1 MIFITQNQAVYEIK
15 FKYDLDVIE
24 KIKNVPGRCWV
35 PDRKIWTIPKDK
47 LGFLIKAFEGTRYE
61 NMLQITSDEMLNENA
76 ALDKT
81 TYIPDIDT
89 SDVKFHVKE
98 GAKPYKH
105 QLDFMKYAIDRQNKG
120 NMSGFLVC
128 DDQGLAKTCES
139 MNLALYNK
147 EKYGYKHCLII
158 CCINSSK
165 YNWKQDIIDHTKGEH
180 IPYILGD
187 RYKRNG
193 NIREGSS
200 EEKLYD
206 LQTLTCYK
214 KDEPLPYFIILNIE
228 AIRFKQKLK
237 SSKKGKKFETH
248 YSIADRI
255 VELINNG
262 KINMVIIDEVHK
274 NMSPQSKQGQEILHI
289 KDKTGNKALWLPMSG
304 TPITNKPTDVYTPLK
319 LVNGH
324 NYKSFYSWCNL
335 FCVTGDYGM
344 NDIIGYKNIPTL
356 KDMISYH
363 IIRRLKDDVLDL
375 PPKIRYDEYIN
386 NTPYQDKLYSI
397 VLANLRGMLSSIAL
411 SPNPLAQLMRLRQV
425 NGSPEILDPELKVD
439 KTYISH
445 NAKMQRLIELVDEI
459 IDRGE
464 KVIIFSNWVEPLRTI
479 YKILSEKYKICSFT
493 GTMSSQD
500 RQKHKEV
507 FMNNSEY
514 KILLGTIGAAG
525 TTHTFTASN
534 NIIFYDEPW
543 TPSDKQQAEDRIY
556 RIGTTKSVNIYTLIS
571 RNTVDE
577 KVHDI
582 LYRKSTMSDLLIDN
596 KLDLYKRPDLL
607 DWILG

>member
-35 PDRKIWTIPKDK
+35 PDRKIWTIPRDK
-47 LGFLIKAFEGTRYE
+47 LGFVIKGFEGTRYE
-61 NMLQITSDEMLNENA
+61 NMLQITSDEHINENA
-76 ALDKT
+76 KLDT
-81 TYIPDIDT
+81 TAYIPNIDIK
-89 SDVKFHVKE
+89 DVKFHVKE

-120 NMSGFLVC
+120 NTSGFMVC

-147 EKYGYKHCLII
+147 EKYKYKHCLVI

-165 YNWKQDIIDHTKGEH
+165 YNWKQDIIDHTRGQH
-180 IPYILGD
+180 TPYILGD
-187 RYKRNG
+187 RIKRNG

-206 LQTLTCYK
+206 LETLTCYK
-214 KDEPLPYFIILNIE
+214 KDESLPYFIILNIE

-237 SSKKGKKFETH
+237 SSKKGKKFDTH

-255 VELINNG
+255 IELINNG
-262 KINMVIIDEVHK
+262 EINMVIIDEVHK
-274 NMSPQSKQGQEILHI
+274 NMSPQSKQGEQILNI
-289 KDKTGNKALWLPMSG
+289 KAKTGNKALWLPMSG

-324 NYKSFYSWCNL
+324 NYKSFYSWCKF
-335 FCVTGDYGM
+335 FCVTGDYGAM
-344 NDIIGYKNIPTL
+344 DIIGYKNIPTL

-363 IIRRLKDDVLDL
+363 MIRRLKDDVLDL

-425 NGSPEILDPELKVD
+425 NGSPEILDPELKID
-439 KTYISH
+439 KTYIQH

-459 IDRGE
+459 VDRGE
-464 KVIIFSNWVEPLRTI
+464 KLIIFSNWVEPLRTI
-479 YKILSEKYKICSFT
+479 YRILSEKYKICSFT
-493 GTMSSQD
+493 GTMTTQD

-507 FMNNSEY
+507 FMNNPEY

-577 KVHDI
+577 RVHDI
-582 LYRKSTMSDLLIDN
+582 LYRKSTMSDLLVDN

>member
-15 FKYDLDVIE
+15 FKYDLEVIE

-35 PDRKIWTIPKDK
+35 PDRKIWTIPRDK
-47 LGFLIKAFEGTRYE
+47 LGFLIKGFEGTRYE
-61 NMLQITSDEMLNENA
+61 NILQITSDEHINENA
-76 ALDKT
+76 KLDTT
-81 TYIPDIDT
+81 TYIPNIDIK
-89 SDVKFHVKE
+89 DVKFHVKE

-120 NMSGFLVC
+120 NTSGFMVC

-147 EKYGYKHCLII
+147 EKYKYKHCLVI

-165 YNWKQDIIDHTKGEH
+165 YNWKQDIIDHTRGEYT
-180 IPYILGD
+180 PYILGD
-187 RYKRNG
+187 KIKRNG

-200 EEKLYD
+200 EDKLYD
-206 LQTLTCYK
+206 LETLTCYK

-237 SSKKGKKFETH
+237 SSKKGKKFDTH

-255 VELINNG
+255 IELINNG
-262 KINMVIIDEVHK
+262 EINMVIIDEVHK
-274 NMSPQSKQGQEILHI
+274 NMSPQSKQGEQILNI
-289 KDKTGNKALWLPMSG
+289 KAKTGNKALWLPMSG

-324 NYKSFYSWCNL
+324 NYKSFYSWCKF
-335 FCVTGDYGM
+335 FCVAGDYGAM
-344 NDIIGYKNIPTL
+344 DIIGYKNIPTL

-363 IIRRLKDDVLDL
+363 MIRRLKDDVLDL

-386 NTPYQDKLYSI
+386 NTQYQDKLYSV
-397 VLANLRGMLSSIAL
+397 VLSNLKGMLSSIAL

-439 KTYISH
+439 TTYIQH

-459 IDRGE
+459 VDRGE
-464 KVIIFSNWVEPLRTI
+464 KLIIFSNWVEPLRTI
-479 YKILSEKYKICSFT
+479 YRILSEKYKICSFT
-493 GTMSSQD
+493 GTMTSQD

-507 FMNNSEY
+507 FMNNPEY

-577 KVHDI
+577 RVHDI
-582 LYRKSTMSDLLIDN
+582 LYRKSTMSDLLVDN

>member
-15 FKYDLDVIE
+15 FKYDLEVIE

-35 PDRKIWTIPKDK
+35 PDRKIWTIPRDK
-47 LGFLIKAFEGTRYE
+47 LGFLIKGFEGTRYE
-61 NMLQITSDEMLNENA
+61 NILQITSDEHINENA
-76 ALDKT
+76 KLDTT
-81 TYIPDIDT
+81 TYIPNIDIK
-89 SDVKFHVKE
+89 DVKFHVKE

-120 NMSGFLVC
+120 NTSGFMVC

-147 EKYGYKHCLII
+147 EKYKYKHCLVI

-165 YNWKQDIIDHTKGEH
+165 YNWKQDIIDHTRGEYT
-180 IPYILGD
+180 PYILGD
-187 RYKRNG
+187 RIKRNG

-200 EEKLYD
+200 EDKLYD
-206 LQTLTCYK
+206 LETLTCYK

-237 SSKKGKKFETH
+237 SSKKGKKFDTH

-255 VELINNG
+255 IELINNG
-262 KINMVIIDEVHK
+262 EINMVIIDEVHK
-274 NMSPQSKQGQEILHI
+274 NMSPQSKQGEQILNI
-289 KDKTGNKALWLPMSG
+289 KVKTGNKALWLPMSG

-324 NYKSFYSWCNL
+324 NYKSFYSWCNF
-335 FCVTGDYGM
+335 FCVTGDYGAM
-344 NDIIGYKNIPTL
+344 DIIGYKNIPTL

-363 IIRRLKDDVLDL
+363 MIRRLKDDVLDL

-425 NGSPEILDPELKVD
+425 NGSPEILDPELKID
-439 KTYISH
+439 KTYIQH

-459 IDRGE
+459 VDRGE
-464 KVIIFSNWVEPLRTI
+464 KLIIFSNWVEPLRTI
-479 YKILSEKYKICSFT
+479 YRILSEKYKICSFT
-493 GTMSSQD
+493 GTMTTQD

-577 KVHDI
+577 RVHDI
-582 LYRKSTMSDLLIDN
+582 LYRKSTMSDLLVDN

>member
-15 FKYDLDVIE
+15 FKYDLEVIE

-35 PDRKIWTIPKDK
+35 PDRKIWTIPRDK
-47 LGFLIKAFEGTRYE
+47 LGFLIKGFEGTRYE
-61 NMLQITSDEMLNENA
+61 NMLQITSDEHINENA
-76 ALDKT
+76 KLDTT
-81 TYIPDIDT
+81 TYIPNIDIK
-89 SDVKFHVKE
+89 DVKFHVKE

-105 QLDFMKYAIDRQNKG
+105 QLDFMKYAIDRQNKK
-120 NMSGFLVC
+120 NTSGFMVC

-147 EKYGYKHCLII
+147 EKYKYKHCLVI

-165 YNWKQDIIDHTKGEH
+165 YNWKQDIIDHTRGEYT
-180 IPYILGD
+180 PYILGD
-187 RYKRNG
+187 RIKRNG

-200 EEKLYD
+200 EDKLYD
-206 LQTLTCYK
+206 LETLTCYK

-237 SSKKGKKFETH
+237 SSKKGKKFDTH

-255 VELINNG
+255 IELINNG
-262 KINMVIIDEVHK
+262 EINMVIIDEVHK
-274 NMSPQSKQGQEILHI
+274 NMSPQSKQGEQILNI
-289 KDKTGNKALWLPMSG
+289 KVKTGNKALWLPMSG

-324 NYKSFYSWCNL
+324 NYKSFYSWCNF
-335 FCVTGDYGM
+335 FCVTGDYGAM
-344 NDIIGYKNIPTL
+344 DIIGYKNIPTL

-363 IIRRLKDDVLDL
+363 MIRRLKDDVLDL

-439 KTYISH
+439 TTYIQH

-459 IDRGE
+459 VDRGE
-464 KVIIFSNWVEPLRTI
+464 KLIIFSNWVEPLRTI
-479 YKILSEKYKICSFT
+479 YRILSEKYKICSFT
-493 GTMSSQD
+493 GTMTTQD

-507 FMNNSEY
+507 FMNNPEY

-577 KVHDI
+577 RVHDI
-582 LYRKSTMSDLLIDN
+582 LYRKSTMSDLLVDN

>member
-15 FKYDLDVIE
+15 FKYDLEVIE

-35 PDRKIWTIPKDK
+35 PDRKIWTIPRDK
-47 LGFLIKAFEGTRYE
+47 LGFLIKGFEGTRYE
-61 NMLQITSDEMLNENA
+61 NMLQITSDEHINENA
-76 ALDKT
+76 KLDTT
-81 TYIPDIDT
+81 TYIPNIDI
-89 SDVKFHVKE
+89 SDVKFHVKA

-120 NMSGFLVC
+120 NTSGFMVC

-147 EKYGYKHCLII
+147 DKYKYKHCLVI

-165 YNWKQDIIDHTKGEH
+165 YNWKQDIIDHTRGEY

-187 RYKRNG
+187 RIKRNG
-193 NIREGSS
+193 NIREGNS

-206 LQTLTCYK
+206 LETLTCYK
-214 KDEPLPYFIILNIE
+214 KDESLPYFIILNIE

-237 SSKKGKKFETH
+237 SSKKGKKFDTH

-255 VELINNG
+255 IELINNG
-262 KINMVIIDEVHK
+262 EINMVIIDEVHK
-274 NMSPQSKQGQEILHI
+274 NMSPQSKQGEQILHI

-324 NYKSFYSWCNL
+324 NYKSFYSWCNF
-335 FCVTGDYGM
+335 FCVTGDYGAM
-344 NDIIGYKNIPTL
+344 DIIGYKNIPTL

-363 IIRRLKDDVLDL
+363 MIRRLKDDVLDL

-425 NGSPEILDPELKVD
+425 NGSPEILDPELKID
-439 KTYISH
+439 KTYIQH

-459 IDRGE
+459 VDRGE
-464 KVIIFSNWVEPLRTI
+464 KLIIFSNWVEPLRTI
-479 YKILSEKYKICSFT
+479 YRILSEKYKICSFT
-493 GTMSSQD
+493 GTMTTQD

-507 FMNNSEY
+507 FMNNPEY

-577 KVHDI
+577 RVHDI
-582 LYRKSTMSDLLIDN
+582 LYRKSTMSDLLVDN

>member
-76 ALDKT
+76 SLDKT
-81 TYIPDIDT
+81 TYIPDIDI
-89 SDVKFHVKE
+89 SDVTFHVKE

-147 EKYGYKHCLII
+147 ERYGYKHCLVI

-248 YSIADRI
+248 YSIADKI
-255 VELINNG
+255 IELINNG
-262 KINMVIIDEVHK
+262 EINMVIIDEVHK

-289 KDKTGNKALWLPMSG
+289 KDKTGNKVLWLPMSG

-386 NTPYQDKLYSI
+386 NTPYQDKLYTI

-479 YKILSEKYKICSFT
+479 YKILSENYKICSFT
-493 GTMSSQD
+493 GTMTSQD

-507 FMNNSEY
+507 FMNNPEY

-543 TPSDKQQAEDRIY
+543 APSDKQQAEDRIY

>member
-15 FKYDLDVIE
+15 FKYDLEVIE

-35 PDRKIWTIPKDK
+35 PDRKIWTIPRDK
-47 LGFLIKAFEGTRYE
+47 LGFLIKGFEGTRYE
-61 NMLQITSDEMLNENA
+61 NILQITSDEHINENA
-76 ALDKT
+76 KLDTT
-81 TYIPDIDT
+81 TYIPNIDIK
-89 SDVKFHVKE
+89 DVKFHVKE

-120 NMSGFLVC
+120 NTSGFMVC

-147 EKYGYKHCLII
+147 EKYNYKHCLVI

-165 YNWKQDIIDHTKGEH
+165 YNWKQDIIDHTRGEYT
-180 IPYILGD
+180 PYILGD
-187 RYKRNG
+187 RIKRNG

-206 LQTLTCYK
+206 LETLTCYK

-237 SSKKGKKFETH
+237 SSKKGKKFDTH

-255 VELINNG
+255 IELINNG
-262 KINMVIIDEVHK
+262 EINMVIIDEVHK
-274 NMSPQSKQGQEILHI
+274 NMSPQSKQGEQILNI
-289 KDKTGNKALWLPMSG
+289 KAKTGNKALWLPMSG

-324 NYKSFYSWCNL
+324 NYKSFYSWCKF
-335 FCVTGDYGM
+335 FCVTGDYGAM
-344 NDIIGYKNIPTL
+344 DIIGYKNIPTL

-363 IIRRLKDDVLDL
+363 MIRRLKDDVLDL

-386 NTPYQDKLYSI
+386 NTLYQDKLYST
-397 VLANLRGMLSSIAL
+397 VLMNLKGMLSSIAL

-425 NGSPEILDPELKVD
+425 NGSPEILDPELKVN
-439 KTYISH
+439 KTYITH

-459 IDRGE
+459 VDRGE
-464 KVIIFSNWVEPLRTI
+464 KLIIFSNWVEPLRTI
-479 YKILSEKYKICSFT
+479 YRILSEKYKICSFT
-493 GTMSSQD
+493 GTMTTQD

-507 FMNNSEY
+507 FMNNPEY

-577 KVHDI
+577 RVHDI
-582 LYRKSTMSDLLIDN
+582 LYRKSTMSDLLVDN

>member
-35 PDRKIWTIPKDK
+35 PDRKIWTIPRDK
-47 LGFLIKAFEGTRYE
+47 LGFLIKGFEGTRYE
-61 NMLQITSDEMLNENA
+61 NMLQITSDEHINENA
-76 ALDKT
+76 KLDTT
-81 TYIPDIDT
+81 TYIPNIDI
-89 SDVKFHVKE
+89 SDIKFHVKE
-98 GAKPYKH
+98 EAKPYKH

-120 NMSGFLVC
+120 NMSGFMVC

-147 EKYGYKHCLII
+147 EKYGYKHCLVI

-165 YNWKQDIIDHTKGEH
+165 YNWKQDIIDHTKGEY

-214 KDEPLPYFIILNIE
+214 KDEPLPYCIILNIE
-228 AIRFKQKLK
+228 AIRFKQRLK
-237 SSKKGKKFETH
+237 SSKKGKKFDTH

-255 VELINNG
+255 IELINNG
-262 KINMVIIDEVHK
+262 EINMVIIDEVHK
-274 NMSPQSKQGQEILHI
+274 NMSPQSKQGEQILNI
-289 KDKTGNKALWLPMSG
+289 KVKTGNKALWLPMSG

-324 NYKSFYSWCNL
+324 NYKSFYSWCNF
-335 FCVTGDYGM
+335 FCVTGDYGAM
-344 NDIIGYKNIPTL
+344 DIIGYKNIPTL

-363 IIRRLKDDVLDL
+363 MIRRLKDDVLDL

-439 KTYISH
+439 KTYIQH

-459 IDRGE
+459 VDRGE
-464 KVIIFSNWVEPLRTI
+464 KLIIFSNWVEPLRTI
-479 YKILSEKYKICSFT
+479 YRILSEKYKICSFT
-493 GTMSSQD
+493 GTMTTQD

-507 FMNNSEY
+507 FMNNPEY

-582 LYRKSTMSDLLIDN
+582 LYRKSTMSDLLVDN

>member
-35 PDRKIWTIPKDK
+35 PDRKIWTIPRDK
-47 LGFLIKAFEGTRYE
+47 LGFLVKGFEGTRYE
-61 NMLQITSDEMLNENA
+61 NMLQITSDEHINENA
-76 ALDKT
+76 KLDTT
-81 TYIPDIDT
+81 TYIPNIDIK
-89 SDVKFHVKE
+89 DVKFHVKE

-120 NMSGFLVC
+120 NTSGFMVC

-147 EKYGYKHCLII
+147 EKYNYKHCLVI

-165 YNWKQDIIDHTKGEH
+165 YNWKQDIIDHTRGEYT
-180 IPYILGD
+180 PYVLGD
-187 RYKRNG
+187 RIKRNG
-193 NIREGSS
+193 NIREGNS
-200 EEKLYD
+200 EDKLYD
-206 LQTLTCYK
+206 LETLTCYK
-214 KDEPLPYFIILNIE
+214 KDESLPYFIILNIE

-237 SSKKGKKFETH
+237 SSKKGKKFDTH

-255 VELINNG
+255 IELINNDE
-262 KINMVIIDEVHK
+262 INMVIIDEVHK
-274 NMSPQSKQGQEILHI
+274 NMSPQSKQGEQILNI
-289 KDKTGNKALWLPMSG
+289 KAKTDNKALWLPMSG

-324 NYKSFYSWCNL
+324 NYKSFYSWCKF
-335 FCVTGDYGM
+335 FCVTGDYEAM
-344 NDIIGYKNIPTL
+344 DIIGYKNIPTL

-363 IIRRLKDDVLDL
+363 MIRRLKDDVLDL

-425 NGSPEILDPELKVD
+425 NGSPEILDPELKID
-439 KTYISH
+439 KTYIQH

-459 IDRGE
+459 VDRGE
-464 KVIIFSNWVEPLRTI
+464 KLIIFSNWVEPLRTI
-479 YKILSEKYKICSFT
+479 YRILSEKYKICSFT
-493 GTMSSQD
+493 GTMTTQD
-500 RQKHKEV
+500 RQQHKEV
-507 FMNNSEY
+507 FMNNPEY

-556 RIGTTKSVNIYTLIS
+556 RIGTTKPVNIYTLIS

-577 KVHDI
+577 RVHDI
-582 LYRKSTMSDLLIDN
+582 LYRKSTMSDLLVDN

>member
-1 MIFITQNQAVYEIK
+1 MIFVTQNQAVYEIK

-47 LGFLIKAFEGTRYE
+47 LGFLIKGFEGTRYE

-76 ALDKT
+76 TLDKT
-81 TYIPDIDT
+81 TYIPDIDI

-120 NMSGFLVC
+120 NTSGFLVC

-147 EKYGYKHCLII
+147 DKYKYKHCLVI

-165 YNWKQDIIDHTKGEH
+165 YNWKQDIIDHTRGEH

-187 RYKRNG
+187 RIKRNG

-214 KDEPLPYFIILNIE
+214 KDKPLPYFIILNIE

-237 SSKKGKKFETH
+237 SNKKGKKFETH

-255 VELINNG
+255 IDLINNG
-262 KINMVIIDEVHK
+262 EINMVIIDEVHK

-324 NYKSFYSWCNL
+324 NYKSFYSWCNY
-335 FCVTGDYGM
+335 FCVTGDYGAM
-344 NDIIGYKNIPTL
+344 DIIGYKNIPTL

-397 VLANLRGMLSSIAL
+397 VIANLRGMLSSIAL

-439 KTYISH
+439 KTYIQH

-459 IDRGE
+459 IDRGQ

-479 YKILSEKYKICSFT
+479 YRILSEKHKICSFT
-493 GTMSSQD
+493 GTMNSQD

-507 FMNNSEY
+507 FMNNPEY

>member
-15 FKYDLDVIE
+15 FKYDLEVIE

-35 PDRKIWTIPKDK
+35 PDRKIWTIPRDK
-47 LGFLIKAFEGTRYE
+47 LGFLIKGFEGTRYE
-61 NMLQITSDEMLNENA
+61 NMLQITSDEHINENA
-76 ALDKT
+76 KLDTT
-81 TYIPDIDT
+81 TYIPNIDIK
-89 SDVKFHVKE
+89 DVKFHVKE
-98 GAKPYKH
+98 GATPYKH

-120 NMSGFLVC
+120 NTSGFMVC

-147 EKYGYKHCLII
+147 EKYKYKHCLVI

-165 YNWKQDIIDHTKGEH
+165 YNWKQDIIDHTRGEY

-187 RYKRNG
+187 RIKRNG

-206 LQTLTCYK
+206 LETLTCYK
-214 KDEPLPYFIILNIE
+214 KDELLPYFIILNIE

-237 SSKKGKKFETH
+237 SSKKGKKFDTH

-255 VELINNG
+255 IELINNG
-262 KINMVIIDEVHK
+262 EINMVIIDEVHK
-274 NMSPQSKQGQEILHI
+274 NMSPQSKQGEQILNI
-289 KDKTGNKALWLPMSG
+289 KAKTGNKALWLPMSG

-324 NYKSFYSWCNL
+324 NYKSFYSWCKF
-335 FCVTGDYGM
+335 FCVTGDYGAM
-344 NDIIGYKNIPTL
+344 DIIGYKNIPTL

-363 IIRRLKDDVLDL
+363 MIRRLKDDVLDL

-425 NGSPEILDPELKVD
+425 NGSPEILDPELKID
-439 KTYISH
+439 KTYIQH

-459 IDRGE
+459 VDRGE
-464 KVIIFSNWVEPLRTI
+464 KLIIFSNWVEPLRTI
-479 YKILSEKYKICSFT
+479 YRILSEKYKICSFT
-493 GTMSSQD
+493 GTMTSQD

-507 FMNNSEY
+507 FMNNPEY

-577 KVHDI
+577 RVHDI
-582 LYRKSTMSDLLIDN
+582 LYRKSTMSDLLVDN

>member
-35 PDRKIWTIPKDK
+35 PDRKIWTIPRDK
-47 LGFLIKAFEGTRYE
+47 LGFLVKGFEGTRYE
-61 NMLQITSDEMLNENA
+61 NMLQITSDEHINENA
-76 ALDKT
+76 KLDTT
-81 TYIPDIDT
+81 TYIPNIDIK
-89 SDVKFHVKE
+89 DVKFHVKE
-98 GAKPYKH
+98 RAKPYKH
-105 QLDFMKYAIDRQNKG
+105 QLDFLKYAIDRQNKG
-120 NMSGFLVC
+120 NTSGFMVC

-147 EKYGYKHCLII
+147 EKYNYKHCLVI

-165 YNWKQDIIDHTKGEH
+165 YNWKQDIIDHTRGEY
-180 IPYILGD
+180 IPYVLGD
-187 RYKRNG
+187 RIKRNG
-193 NIREGSS
+193 NIREGNS
-200 EEKLYD
+200 EDKLYD
-206 LQTLTCYK
+206 LETLTCYK
-214 KDEPLPYFIILNIE
+214 KDESLPYFIILNIE

-237 SSKKGKKFETH
+237 SSKKGKKFDTH

-255 VELINNG
+255 IELINNDE
-262 KINMVIIDEVHK
+262 INMVIIDEVHK
-274 NMSPQSKQGQEILHI
+274 NMSPQSKQGEQILNI
-289 KDKTGNKALWLPMSG
+289 KAKTDNKALWLPMSG

-324 NYKSFYSWCNL
+324 NYKSFYSWCKF
-335 FCVTGDYGM
+335 FCVTGDYEAM
-344 NDIIGYKNIPTL
+344 DIIGYKNIPTL

-363 IIRRLKDDVLDL
+363 MIRRLKDDVLDL

-425 NGSPEILDPELKVD
+425 NGSPEILDPELKID
-439 KTYISH
+439 KTYIQH

-459 IDRGE
+459 VDRGE
-464 KVIIFSNWVEPLRTI
+464 KLIIFSNWVEPLRTI
-479 YKILSEKYKICSFT
+479 YRILSEKYKICSFT
-493 GTMSSQD
+493 GTMTTQD
-500 RQKHKEV
+500 RQQHKEV
-507 FMNNSEY
+507 FMNNPEY

-556 RIGTTKSVNIYTLIS
+556 RIGTTKPVNIYTLIS

-577 KVHDI
+577 RVHDI
-582 LYRKSTMSDLLIDN
+582 LYRKSTMSDLLVDN

>member
-81 TYIPDIDT
+81 TYIPDIDI

-147 EKYGYKHCLII
+147 EKYGYKHCLVI

-237 SSKKGKKFETH
+237 SNKKGKKFETH

-255 VELINNG
+255 IELINNG
-262 KINMVIIDEVHK
+262 EINMVIIDEVHK

-335 FCVTGDYGM
+335 FCVTGDYGI

-479 YKILSEKYKICSFT
+479 YRILSEKYKICSFT
-493 GTMSSQD
+493 GTMASQD

-507 FMNNSEY
+507 FMNNPEY

>member
-1 MIFITQNQAVYEIK
+1 MIFIAQNQAVYEIK

-35 PDRKIWTIPKDK
+35 PDRKIWTIPRDK
-47 LGFLIKAFEGTRYE
+47 LGFLIKGFEGTRYE
-61 NMLQITSDEMLNENA
+61 NMLQITSDEHINENA
-76 ALDKT
+76 KLDTT
-81 TYIPDIDT
+81 TYIPNIDIK
-89 SDVKFHVKE
+89 DVKFHVKE

-120 NMSGFLVC
+120 NTSGFMVC

-147 EKYGYKHCLII
+147 EKYKYKHCLVI

-206 LQTLTCYK
+206 LETLTCYK

-255 VELINNG
+255 IELINDG
-262 KINMVIIDEVHK
+262 EINMVIIDEVHK
-274 NMSPQSKQGQEILHI
+274 NMGPQSKQGQEILHI

-397 VLANLRGMLSSIAL
+397 ILANLRGMLSTIAL

-479 YKILSEKYKICSFT
+479 YRILSEKYKICSFT
-493 GTMSSQD
+493 GTMTTQD

-507 FMNNSEY
+507 FMNNPEY

-577 KVHDI
+577 RVHDI

>member
-76 ALDKT
+76 TLDKT
-81 TYIPDIDT
+81 TYIPDIDI

-147 EKYGYKHCLII
+147 EKYGYKHCLVI

-214 KDEPLPYFIILNIE
+214 KDGPLPYFIILNIE

-255 VELINNG
+255 IELINNG
-262 KINMVIIDEVHK
+262 EINMVIIDEVHK

-289 KDKTGNKALWLPMSG
+289 KDKTDNKALWLPMSG

-344 NDIIGYKNIPTL
+344 GDIIGYKNIPTL

-397 VLANLRGMLSSIAL
+397 VLANLRGMLSSITL

-425 NGSPEILDPELKVD
+425 NGSPEILDPELKID
-439 KTYISH
+439 KTYIQH

-493 GTMSSQD
+493 GTMTSQD

-507 FMNNSEY
+507 FMNNPEY

-571 RNTVDE
+571 HNTVDQ

>member
-15 FKYDLDVIE
+15 FKYDLEVIE

-35 PDRKIWTIPKDK
+35 PDRKIWTIPRDK
-47 LGFLIKAFEGTRYE
+47 LGFLIKGFEGTRYE
-61 NMLQITSDEMLNENA
+61 NMLQITSDEHINENA
-76 ALDKT
+76 KLDTT
-81 TYIPDIDT
+81 TYIPNIDI
-89 SDVKFHVKE
+89 SDVKFYVKE

-120 NMSGFLVC
+120 NMSGFMVC

-147 EKYGYKHCLII
+147 EKYGYKHCLVI

-165 YNWKQDIIDHTKGEH
+165 YNWKQDIIDHTRGEH

-187 RYKRNG
+187 RIKRNG

-200 EEKLYD
+200 EDKLYD
-206 LQTLTCYK
+206 LETLTCYK

-237 SSKKGKKFETH
+237 SSKKGKKFDTH

-255 VELINNG
+255 IQLINNG
-262 KINMVIIDEVHK
+262 EINMVIIDEVHK
-274 NMSPQSKQGQEILHI
+274 NMSPQSKQGEQILHI

-324 NYKSFYSWCNL
+324 NYKSFYSWCKF
-335 FCVTGDYGM
+335 FCVTGDYGAM
-344 NDIIGYKNIPTL
+344 DIIGYKNIPTL

-363 IIRRLKDDVLDL
+363 MIRRLKDDVLDL

-425 NGSPEILDPELKVD
+425 NGSPEILDPELKID
-439 KTYISH
+439 KTYIQH

-459 IDRGE
+459 VDRGE
-464 KVIIFSNWVEPLRTI
+464 KLIIFSNWVEPLRTI
-479 YKILSEKYKICSFT
+479 YRILSEKYKICSFT
-493 GTMSSQD
+493 GTMTTQD

-507 FMNNSEY
+507 FMNNPEY

-577 KVHDI
+577 RVHDI
-582 LYRKSTMSDLLIDN
+582 LYRKSTMSDLLVDN

>member
-35 PDRKIWTIPKDK
+35 PDRKIWTIPRDK
-47 LGFLIKAFEGTRYE
+47 LGFLIKGFEGTRYE
-61 NMLQITSDEMLNENA
+61 NMLQITSDEHINENA
-76 ALDKT
+76 KLNTT
-81 TYIPDIDT
+81 TYIPNIDI
-89 SDVKFHVKE
+89 SDIKFHVKE

-120 NMSGFLVC
+120 NTSGFMVC

-147 EKYGYKHCLII
+147 EKYKYKHCLVI

-165 YNWKQDIIDHTKGEH
+165 YNWKQDIIDHTRGEYT
-180 IPYILGD
+180 PYILGD
-187 RYKRNG
+187 RIKRNG

-200 EEKLYD
+200 EDKLYD
-206 LQTLTCYK
+206 LETLTCYK

-237 SSKKGKKFETH
+237 SSKKGKKFDTH

-255 VELINNG
+255 IELINNG
-262 KINMVIIDEVHK
+262 EINMVIIDEVHK
-274 NMSPQSKQGQEILHI
+274 NMSPQSKQGEQILNI
-289 KDKTGNKALWLPMSG
+289 KVKTGNKALWLPMSG

-324 NYKSFYSWCNL
+324 NYKSFYSWCNF
-335 FCVTGDYGM
+335 FCVTGDYGAM
-344 NDIIGYKNIPTL
+344 DIIGYKNIPTL

-363 IIRRLKDDVLDL
+363 MIRRLKDDVLDL

-397 VLANLRGMLSSIAL
+397 VLTNLRGMLSSIAL

-425 NGSPEILDPELKVD
+425 NGSPEILDPELKID

-459 IDRGE
+459 VDRGE
-464 KVIIFSNWVEPLRTI
+464 KLIVFSNWVEPLRTI
-479 YKILSEKYKICSFT
+479 YRILSEKHKICSFT
-493 GTMSSQD
+493 GTMTTQD

-507 FMNNSEY
+507 FMNNPEY

-577 KVHDI
+577 RVHDI
-582 LYRKSTMSDLLIDN
+582 LYRKSTMSDLLVDN